1 MEDSDQQVQEGG
13 EAIPEISL
21 HTFSGDNVPQSMR
34 MDDLAAKACGRK
46 VVDQPEFEVV
56 GGNGSSLIC
65 KGKCLREVVTEPG
78 PQLPSDITGL
88 LKVGMNLLQA
98 IGKFTGSYIIAIAV
112 MATASTPDATLLKE
126 YAQPAVSMLSSVSDD
141 CTAEELWE
149 TLADTFS
156 QISEARIMYLKK
168 EFQNLSKGSMPI
180 MDYLGCIKAVTD
192 QLAALGNNIYDK
204 EKVQQTL
211 NGLGH
216 DYHAF
221 ITALEVL
228 HVLPSFN
235 ELQGKLLQ
243 HEMNMKRVI
252 ERTDQGNSQNV
263 LSMNVNFGKS
273 HGNSNHGGRGIL
285 PTPHNQG
292 KQSDY
297 KNLKVFGCVCYV
309 HVDAALRNKFQ
320 DKAIQCRFVGY
331 ADEYKGFR
339 SYDPTTKRIK
349 TSRNVIFYEHSFD
362 DTNEMP
368 MTIESYD
375 PWTSTQLF
383 NADPV
388 LENDVPE
395 GENRER
401 SIQSS
406 DIAQSENQE
415 GPTQSSSHHESN
427 SEEQNNNLHRY
438 SCLIYNRRLRDRHA
452 NSKEDNVPYLR
463 RSQRIRHPIHR
474 WRIGTPVK
482 GQNCKHIQCFDY
494 NNFMEIN
501 SRKPYWRCPH
511 CNQPTRW
518 SDLRIDQNML
528 KAGHFIVL
536 TEVGQDVSDV
546 LFSNDGS
553 WKPCVEKDAHSDLL
567 PPHSPQFSANS
578 CGVVDLT
585 IETESVVDNGTGLE
599 NLNEKT
605 IQDVCTNCNGLEA
618 VDRKPS
624 QEMLDSLVHTEI
636 HSGTSYV
643 HPSAETSRSF
653 DEQIMRDIWL
663 RATSSNYASNGSA
676 VPAAS
681 LAASTVPQ
689 PNSTYSSG
697 NLVSMPAD
705 AVAIMPTRQLV
716 DTPGVYQPTLFPL
729 QSISPG
735 IQVAAEDSSV
745 HHPWIVGN
753 AITEPRRSLIPR
765 NVTRSPL
772 AVQALPAQGQLQ
784 TALSRARSTLNA
796 NSTVANGPAAP
807 STGPLMTANPDV
819 GTMEMEQHQLLRP
832 QNNLLGGLE
841 VSSSL
846 VPVWSNS
853 QERQHHPN
861 QPLQSVVGLPT
872 MSQAGLRNTLEQQ
885 RIGVPPT
892 QVSSFKDQQNVQYQ
906 PNLRVPQT
914 NRQSETI
921 VRQVPTFPPLPVH
934 QSTQSTMGLA
944 TTSGTLL
951 AMHPTTN
958 QQNILRRNGMPN
970 AIPASSHVTRP
981 ALSSG
986 LSIPISIDNSR
997 VSMDQQLISPIASV
1011 PMCGTTIPDMAS
1023 EQDWRPAR
1031 RMRGSISLSS
1041 VSGRINPGLV
1051 SHYPMQ
1057 QYHGLQG
1064 QPRPSTVSSQLP
1076 TVIGNNLMAQ
1086 RSESHAR
1093 TGNPAPMM

>member
-1 MEDSDQQVQEGG
+1 MCCVASWTAFRFCSLMESPSRVILSNYACGSPIANNQRPAKVHDLPQLVKKVYERKCDPSLQPAIMVLMFSIKNACRSGWFQQSDTD
-13 EAIPEISL
+13 ALLSLSDEISSRF
-21 HTFSGDNVPQSMR
+21 TSKGNYTTDVNNVLPLITQVMSRFCPHLRVCHVIVSVEAKPGYNVLVTDFYIPRTLWTNSHGRICLFVSQVENLETSSCITSPPQVNFLINGQGVEGRNKVSM
-34 MDDLAAKACGRK
+34 
-46 VVDQPEFEVV
+46 
-56 GGNGSSLIC
+56 
-65 KGKCLREVVTEPG
+65 EPG

-88 LKVGMNLLQA
+88 LKVGINLLQA

-126 YAQPAVSMLSSVSDD
+126 YAQPAVSMLSSDD
-141 CTAEELWE
+141 E
-149 TLADTFS
+149 
-156 QISEARIMYLKK
+156 II
-168 EFQNLSKGSMPI
+168 
-180 MDYLGCIKAVTD
+180 
-192 QLAALGNNIYDK
+192 
-204 EKVQQTL
+204 
-211 NGLGH
+211 
-216 DYHAF
+216 
-221 ITALEVL
+221 
-228 HVLPSFN
+228 
-235 ELQGKLLQ
+235 
-243 HEMNMKRVI
+243 
-252 ERTDQGNSQNV
+252 
-263 LSMNVNFGKS
+263 
-273 HGNSNHGGRGIL
+273 
-285 PTPHNQG
+285 
-292 KQSDY
+292 
-297 KNLKVFGCVCYV
+297 
-309 HVDAALRNKFQ
+309 
-320 DKAIQCRFVGY
+320 
-331 ADEYKGFR
+331 
-339 SYDPTTKRIK
+339 
-349 TSRNVIFYEHSFD
+349 
-362 DTNEMP
+362 
-368 MTIESYD
+368 
-375 PWTSTQLF
+375 
-383 NADPV
+383 
-388 LENDVPE
+388 
-395 GENRER
+395 
-401 SIQSS
+401 
-406 DIAQSENQE
+406 E
-415 GPTQSSSHHESN
+415 GPS
-427 SEEQNNNLHRY
+427 
-438 SCLIYNRRLRDRHA
+438 
-452 NSKEDNVPYLR
+452 
-463 RSQRIRHPIHR
+463 RISLNCPISFQ
-474 WRIGTPVK
+474 RIGTPVK

-511 CNQPTRW
+511 CNQPTCW

-528 KAGHFIVL
+528 KVL
-536 TEVGQDVSDV
+536 TEVGRDVSDV

-567 PPHSPQFSANS
+567 PPHSPQFSSNS
-578 CGVVDLT
+578 SGVVDLT
-585 IETESVVDNGTGLE
+585 IETESVVVNGTGLE

-605 IQDVCTNCNGLEA
+605 IQYVCTNSNGLEA

-624 QEMLDSLVHTEI
+624 QEILDSLVHTEI

-643 HPSAETSRSF
+643 HPSAESIQSP

-689 PNSTYSSG
+689 PNPTYSSG

-705 AVAIMPTRQLV
+705 AVGIMPTRQLV
-716 DTPGVYQPTLFPL
+716 DTPGVYQPTLYPL

-745 HHPWIVGN
+745 HHPWIIGN

-841 VSSSL
+841 VSSSP

-861 QPLQSVVGLPT
+861 QPLQSVAGRPT

-885 RIGVPPT
+885 RTGVPPT
-892 QVSSFKDQQNVQYQ
+892 QLSSFKDQQSVQCQ

-934 QSTQSTMGLA
+934 QSTQPTMGLA
-944 TTSGTLL
+944 TSSGTLL

-958 QQNILRRNGMPN
+958 QQNILRRNGMAN

-981 ALSSG
+981 TLSSG
-986 LSIPISIDNSR
+986 LSIPMSIDNSR
-997 VSMDQQLISPIASV
+997 LSMDQQWSSPIASV
-1011 PMCGTTIPDMAS
+1011 PMCGATIPDMAS
-1023 EQDWRPAR
+1023 EQDWRAAR

-1076 TVIGNNLMAQ
+1076 TVIGNHLMAQ